1 MLRGRFLLHLGR
13 LLQALAALLALFT
26 PATARADLSSD
37 ADRVVKMWSARGARV
52 TRLPPVFLEHGRVH
66 AVRLGGEKG
75 QAGDGSESGKKRPAK
90 RDRGSELLKEGAA
103 TKKGPGSKGSAGSE
117 KGASE
122 CLTVLLLAPRTAEFL
137 VDPEEEARGMDAL
150 DQVLNRNLPRSHPP
164 VGDAG
169 GGGDDRRLRS
179 AAGAMMVAR
188 CGADRLGLKRLL
200 VELSSTRSALE
211 VVVAEWKDKEKVVD
225 LREVLPERASGPVAP
240 RGNPGRPLEPGPLPE
255 RLARAEKRARADGAE
270 AVTRVSM
277 KASPNGNGEFALR
290 LAEGC
295 HRLEVMAEV
304 PQVVPRR
311 ATDIDAEARESESER
326 LLARDRADMPD
337 ARLDFCVGEAG
348 VVDVPF
354 VGAAGAVNVM
364 VSDARWPIP
373 RTVPPHWGPRAR
385 GALAMA
391 LRKRAA
397 PEPQSQPILETIGV
411 QGDTSVPVAVEP
423 GKCYLAGVGLVRGEA
438 RGVRVGVGLG
448 SKVLRDETGERPESV
463 AVAFCADLETSAVIK
478 VEARGSAPWWAL
490 VVWPM

>member
-1 MLRGRFLLHLGR
+1 
-13 LLQALAALLALFT
+13 
-26 PATARADLSSD
+26 
-37 ADRVVKMWSARGARV
+37 MWSARGARV

-66 AVRLGGEKG
+66 AVRLAGEKG
-75 QAGDGSESGKKRPAK
+75 QAGDASESGKKRSGK
-90 RDRGSELLKEGAA
+90 RDKGAELLKEGAS
-103 TKKGPGSKGSAGSE
+103 TKKGSASKKGTTASE
-117 KGASE
+117 KGSSE

-137 VDPEEEARGMDAL
+137 VDPEEEARGLDAL

-164 VGDAG
+164 MGDLG
-169 GGGDDRRLRS
+169 GSDDRRLRS
-179 AAGAMMVAR
+179 AAGAMLLSR
-188 CGADRLGLKRLL
+188 CGSDRLGLKRLL

-211 VVVAEWKDKEKVVD
+211 VVVAEWKDKEKVVA
-225 LREVLPERASGPVAP
+225 LGEVLPERASGPVAP
-240 RGNPGRPLEPGPLPE
+240 RGNPGRPLEPGPLPD
-255 RLARAEKRARADGAE
+255 RLSRAEKRARADGAE

-290 LAEGC
+290 LTEGC

-304 PQVVPRR
+304 PEMVPRR

-337 ARLDFCVGEAG
+337 ARLDFCLGEAG

-354 VGAAGAVNVM
+354 VGAASAVNIT

-373 RTVPPHWGPRAR
+373 RTVPPHWGSRAR

-397 PEPQSQPILETIGV
+397 PDPQSQPILETIGV
-411 QGDTSVPVAVEP
+411 QGDTAVPVAVEP
-423 GKCYLAGVGLVRGEA
+423 GKCYLAAIGLVRGEA
-438 RGVRVGVGLG
+438 RGMRIGVGLG
-448 SKVLRDETGERPESV
+448 SKVLRDETGDRPESA

>member
-1 MLRGRFLLHLGR
+1 VLRGRALLHVGR
-13 LLQALAALLALFT
+13 LVPALSALLALLT
-26 PATARADLSSD
+26 PALARADLSSD
-37 ADRVVKMWSARGARV
+37 AERVVKMWSARGARV
-52 TRLPPVFLEHGRVH
+52 TRLPPVFLDHGRVH
-66 AVRLGGEKG
+66 AVRLAGEKAEG
-75 QAGDGSESGKKRPAK
+75 AAAVEGGKKRSGK
-90 RDRGSELLKEGAA
+90 RDKGAEVLKEGA
-103 TKKGPGSKGSAGSE
+103 KKGSTSKKGSGGSE
-117 KGASE
+117 KGSSA

-137 VDPEEEARGMDAL
+137 VDPEEEARGLDAL

-164 VGDAG
+164 VGDLG
-169 GGGDDRRLRS
+169 GSDDRRLRS
-179 AAGAMMVAR
+179 AAGAMLLSR

-211 VVVAEWKDKEKVVD
+211 VIVAEWKDREKVVA
-225 LREVLPERASGPVAP
+225 LGEMLPERASGPVAP

-290 LAEGC
+290 LTEGC

-304 PQVVPRR
+304 PQMVPRR

-337 ARLDFCVGEAG
+337 ARLDFCLGEPG

-391 LRKRAA
+391 LRKRGA
-397 PEPQSQPILETIGV
+397 PDPQSQAILETIGV

-423 GKCYLAGVGLVRGEA
+423 GKCYLAGIGLVRGEA
-438 RGVRVGVGLG
+438 RGIRIGVGLG
-448 SKVLRDETGERPESV
+448 SKVLRDETGDKMESA